1 MAITTS
7 VRDGVALLKWD
18 NPPVNAIA
26 SWLPGSLMQALAAQ
40 MNDPTISAIILHGA
54 GRCFSAGADIAGFD
68 SPDTGEAGIR
78 ALMQALDSATK
89 PVVAALHG
97 YAFGGGLEI
106 ALAAQWRVAA
116 PGTRLGLPEINLG
129 LLPGAGGTQRLPRL
143 VGVAKALDMMT
154 SGKPIDAAAAL
165 AAGLV
170 ECVAAGDLLD
180 DAVTF
185 ARSARVRRVR
195 DLTAAPDPASLEQ
208 ARTAASARK
217 LRAPALNAIIDC
229 VEDATSLPF
238 DEGIGREATRFAALL
253 ASDASHGLRHAF
265 FAERAVARVPGL
277 PAADATDIARAAV
290 IGAGTMGS
298 GITIALL
305 EAGIAVTLIEQRPEA
320 LAAGAGRVRDT
331 IQSLAKRRR
340 ISQPVADARIAAL
353 GVSTSLDDV
362 ATVDIV
368 IEAVFEDLEIKRAVF
383 AELAAKARPDAILAS
398 NTSTL
403 DVDRIADAAAGPE
416 RVVGLHFFSP
426 ANIMRLLEVVR
437 GARTSPLVLAR
448 AMALA
453 RRIGKVGVV
462 AGVCDGFIGNRMF
475 EEYLR
480 QAYLLLEEGAL
491 PAQVDDA
498 MQAWGFALGP
508 LRVMDLA
515 GQDIGWSIRKR
526 RAIEQPERPYSR
538 LPDQICEQ
546 GRFGQKTGAGFY
558 LYPDGRK
565 PLADPEIDA
574 LVMEY
579 SATLGLVRR
588 AISDDE
594 ITERCALALIN
605 EGAKLLGDGIAARP
619 LDIDQVWLHG
629 YGFPAE
635 RGGPMFYADQIGLP
649 QVLARLQA
657 LSGGR
662 EGWAF
667 QPAPLIETLVAE
679 GRNFGSL
686 NS

>member
-1 MAITTS
+1 MFHKKVIRARQCLAILLGEVSCMAITTS

-26 SWLPGSLMQALAAQ
+26 SWLPGALMQALAAQ
-40 MNDPTISAIILHGA
+40 MNDPTITAIILHGA

-180 DAVTF
+180 DAVAF
-185 ARSARVRRVR
+185 ARSAHVRRVR

-331 IQSLAKRRR
+331 IQSLAKRGR

-353 GVSTSLDDV
+353 GVST
-362 ATVDIV
+362 
-368 IEAVFEDLEIKRAVF
+368 
-383 AELAAKARPDAILAS
+383 
-398 NTSTL
+398 
-403 DVDRIADAAAGPE
+403 
-416 RVVGLHFFSP
+416 
-426 ANIMRLLEVVR
+426 
-437 GARTSPLVLAR
+437 
-448 AMALA
+448 
-453 RRIGKVGVV
+453 
-462 AGVCDGFIGNRMF
+462 
-475 EEYLR
+475 
-480 QAYLLLEEGAL
+480 
-491 PAQVDDA
+491 
-498 MQAWGFALGP
+498 
-508 LRVMDLA
+508 
-515 GQDIGWSIRKR
+515 
-526 RAIEQPERPYSR
+526 
-538 LPDQICEQ
+538 
-546 GRFGQKTGAGFY
+546 
-558 LYPDGRK
+558 
-565 PLADPEIDA
+565 
-574 LVMEY
+574 
-579 SATLGLVRR
+579 
-588 AISDDE
+588 
-594 ITERCALALIN
+594 
-605 EGAKLLGDGIAARP
+605 
-619 LDIDQVWLHG
+619 
-629 YGFPAE
+629 
-635 RGGPMFYADQIGLP
+635 
-649 QVLARLQA
+649 
-657 LSGGR
+657 
-662 EGWAF
+662 
-667 QPAPLIETLVAE
+667 
-679 GRNFGSL
+679 
-686 NS
+686 